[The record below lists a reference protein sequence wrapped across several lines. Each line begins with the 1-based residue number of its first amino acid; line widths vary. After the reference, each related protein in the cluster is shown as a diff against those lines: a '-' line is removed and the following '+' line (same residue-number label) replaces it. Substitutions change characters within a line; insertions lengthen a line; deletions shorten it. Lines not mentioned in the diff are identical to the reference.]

1 MSFFNKKEEVVEIQ
15 LTQYGKY
22 LLSKGKFKP
31 VFYSF
36 SDDDILYDISYGENK
51 VELKKES
58 FERIQE
64 QTVRLRPIY
73 DHESAED
80 RVKRRN
86 EQISTELRDTP
97 RTNLLERI
105 QADGLYGSD
114 NADDNLM
121 VPDNRRLVRNLL
133 GTSELGNQNAPSWV
147 VRSLNREIFES
158 PIEISSSGPNIGY
171 RRPQINMI
179 IDHDIT
185 SKDLDALDFIN
196 LTTFSGQDGTE
207 NQIDF
212 IDGVRLSIK
221 DSRIILQFEEKNVAD
236 NKENFDIEFFSID
249 SERIVDDDGKVTQ
262 EEQLSRIYLDARG
275 IENPSNLA
283 TYFEVLFDD
292 QIVISE
298 DIEFETFDLDVVDD
312 EDFCD

>member
-1 MSFFNKKEEVVEIQ
+1 MSFFNKKEEVMEIQ

-36 SDDDILYDISYGENK
+36 SDDDVLYDVSYGENK
-51 VELKKES
+51 VELKEES

-64 QTVRLRPIY
+64 DTIRLRPIY

-86 EQISTELRDTP
+86 EQISTELSDTP

-114 NADDNLM
+114 NVDDSFM
-121 VPDNRRLVRNLL
+121 APDNRRIVRNLL

-147 VRSLNREIFES
+147 VRSLNSEAFES
-158 PIEISSSGPNIGY
+158 PIHISSSGPNIGY
-171 RRPQINMI
+171 RRPQIDMI
-179 IDHDIT
+179 VDYKVT
-185 SKDLDALDFIN
+185 SEQLDVSDFIS
-196 LTTFSGQDGTE
+196 LSTFSEQDGTE

-212 IDGVRLSIK
+212 IDGIRLNIK
-221 DSRIILQFEEKNVAD
+221 DSKIVLQLEEKNVSD
-236 NKENFDIEFFSID
+236 NKDNFEIEFFCVD
-249 SERIVDDDGKVTQ
+249 QERTVGADGLVTQ
-262 EEQLSRIYLDARG
+262 EEQLSRLYINGRG
-275 IENPSNLA
+275 IENPKNLE
-283 TYFEVLFDD
+283 TYLEVLFDN
-292 QIVISE
+292 QIVA
-298 DIEFETFDLDVVDD
+298 DGDLEFETFTLETLDD

>member
-1 MSFFNKKEEVVEIQ
+1 MSFFNKKEEVLEIQ

-36 SDDDILYDISYGENK
+36 SDDEILYDTAYAENK
-51 VELKKES
+51 NEVKQES

-64 QTVRLRPIY
+64 DTVRLRPIY
-73 DHESAED
+73 DHESAEE

-86 EQISTELRDTP
+86 EQIATNLIDNP
-97 RTNLLERI
+97 RTGLLERI

-114 NADDNLM
+114 NVDDNFM

-147 VRSLNREIFES
+147 VQSLNEERFES
-158 PIEISSSGPNIGY
+158 PILVSSSFPNIGH
-171 RRPQINMI
+171 RRPQINI
-179 IDHDIT
+179 IVDHNVN
-185 SKDLDALDFIN
+185 SEDLRADDFVG
-196 LTTFSGQDGTE
+196 LEQFFSQDGTE

-212 IDGVRLSIK
+212 IDGVRLKIK
-221 DSRIILQFEEKNVAD
+221 DSRIVLEFEEKNVSYD
-236 NKENFDIEFFSID
+236 KENFEIEFFS
-249 SERIVDDDGKVTQ
+249 VDQEKEMENGQVVQ
-262 EEQLSRIYLDARG
+262 EEQLSKLFIDAPG
-275 IENPSNLA
+275 IENPLNVSTFLEIL
-283 TYFEVLFDD
+283 YDD
-292 QIVISE
+292 QIVIDE
-298 DIEFETFDLDVVDD
+298 DFDFETYTIEVMED